1 MGQVYRAVHIKTG
14 HIAAIKVLTHA
25 AQSANQLERF
35 YHEAQ
40 ILSALQHPHIARFYE
55 VLHLQ
60 TQPCIVMEYIDGQT
74 LAERIDNG
82 ERLALSEALY
92 IIQPIIEAVG
102 YIHQQGIL
110 HRDLKSSN
118 IKISATGQVKLLD
131 FGVAHAEFSPKLTAT
146 GGVVGTLQYLAPEQ
160 IKGDSASVQSDLWAL
175 GIILY
180 EMFTGQV
187 PFDATT
193 IGRLCDSIKK
203 AEYKSPSAL
212 NQLIPREVETIIARC
227 LRRKPQDRYQSA
239 EELMRDVRRLSATV
253 VAQIQPEAKAPN
265 QWRRAAQPRLTQ
277 VRNHWQ
283 KYAGTLAGL
292 GLVMGLFGSL
302 PFKENTDPAPVQP
315 TPTVAASKP
324 AQVTPTPFAMPVAVA
339 SSQVQVKTR
348 IVAEDTLG
356 QLEVSVLGAQ
366 GEHRGL
372 TPFDFQT
379 NPMAKIK
386 IIAKKEGFEDY
397 IEETEVGTEYRELR
411 IFERKMKRRN

>member
-1 MGQVYRAVHIKTG
+1 MGQVYRAVHIKNG
-14 HIAAIKVLTHA
+14 HIAAVKVLTHA

-35 YHEAQ
+35 YHEAE
-40 ILSALQHPHIARFYE
+40 ILAALQHPHIARFYE
-55 VLHLQ
+55 VLHWQ

-82 ERLALSEALY
+82 ERLALSEAVY

-160 IKGDSASVQSDLWAL
+160 IKGDSASVQSDIWAL

-203 AEYKSPSAL
+203 AEYKPPSAL

-239 EELMRDVRRLSATV
+239 EELMRDVRRLSATF
-253 VAQIQPEAKAPN
+253 VAQIQPGERRKPLATCLAIPPDTGHGSLAEIG
-265 QWRRAAQPRLTQ
+265 WGCGWHFTLLVRRA
-277 VRNHWQ
+277 V
-283 KYAGTLAGL
+283 
-292 GLVMGLFGSL
+292 F
-302 PFKENTDPAPVQP
+302 
-315 TPTVAASKP
+315 
-324 AQVTPTPFAMPVAVA
+324 
-339 SSQVQVKTR
+339 
-348 IVAEDTLG
+348 
-356 QLEVSVLGAQ
+356 
-366 GEHRGL
+366 
-372 TPFDFQT
+372 
-379 NPMAKIK
+379 
-386 IIAKKEGFEDY
+386 
-397 IEETEVGTEYRELR
+397 
-411 IFERKMKRRN
+411 